1 MFAGYLGRQ
10 FISVIPFSLQHS
22 TMKQE
27 LSVPFHRLGHWTLR
41 SRNLL
46 KCMPLTGGGAPKKN
60 TEIHNVW
67 GLSAPPPPKPTSQ
80 QSHAVTWVM
89 TQDLW
94 PQSGVL
100 RLLPWHLPT
109 PLVCS
114 LTSSQGSARPVCPVA
129 QLTTSP
135 AESENYTVPVLEV
148 AEFFGNVIPF
158 IFPWDN

>member
-22 TMKQE
+22 AMKQE
-27 LSVPFHRLGHWTLR
+27 LSVPFHRWGCWTLR

-46 KCMPLTGGGAPKKN
+46 KCMPLIGGQKN
-60 TEIHNVW
+60 TEIHKVW
-67 GLSAPPPPKPTSQ
+67 GLSAPLPPKPTSQ

-94 PQSGVL
+94 PQWGVL
-100 RLLPWHLPT
+100 PLLPWHLPT

-114 LTSSQGSARPVCPVA
+114 LTSSQGSALLVCPVA

-158 IFPWDN
+158 IFPRDN

>member
-1 MFAGYLGRQ
+1 MFAGYLGRL
-10 FISVIPFSLQHS
+10 FIPVIPFSLQHS

-27 LSVPFHRLGHWTLR
+27 LSTSFHGWGRWTLR

-46 KCMPLTGGGAPKKN
+46 KGMPLIGGQRN
-60 TEIHNVW
+60 TEIHQVW

-80 QSHAVTWVM
+80 PSHAVTWVM

-94 PQSGVL
+94 PQSGVVP
-100 RLLPWHLPT
+100 LLPWHLLT
-109 PLVCS
+109 PLVWS
-114 LTSSQGSARPVCPVA
+114 LTSSQGSALPVCPVG

-135 AESENYTVPVLEV
+135 AESENYTVPGLEV

-158 IFPWDN
+158 IFPRDN